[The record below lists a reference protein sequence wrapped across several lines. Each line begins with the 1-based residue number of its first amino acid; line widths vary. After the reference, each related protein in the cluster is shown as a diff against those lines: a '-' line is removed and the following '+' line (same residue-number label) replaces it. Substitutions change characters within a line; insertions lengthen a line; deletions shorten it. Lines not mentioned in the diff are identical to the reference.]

1 MKNEFKKM
9 KSYFPYKIF
18 QRNEEKNKLYLNNNQ
33 IQFYQKKKKKKI
45 AIEIYKNLKSVT
57 KSSEIFSEYMEGYTS
72 ITQDFCFKTPTN
84 NIYPLRKNS
93 RFLSEALIKDI
104 KYKLG
109 QNKIKRPISANYSS
123 RNKILDK
130 KYKIKKNQIKQTRN
144 IKMKNSKEKNLDKD
158 KYTLSD
164 RFNNSIDL
172 DNDKS
177 EKVKNLDYLIKY
189 VTNSSYKNYDN
200 INSDFN
206 KTKLSCNNILPDENL
221 KYQLNIYSICLKFRL
236 INSIENKNKFH
247 KIYLKFKYLPI
258 FYLLNFKLFK
268 VFISEIISYDTNF
281 HLNNNNINL
290 VCDKYSEYI
299 NTYIKDINSKNSN
312 ITFYKNE
319 FLFPYNYKWLI
330 YNKDIKSD
338 EKDKYLIYELKIEFP
353 KIKIKFI
360 DKETVIK
367 SILKKSLLIKLMDN
381 NFKLW
386 DKTVIFE
393 LYFIKKIR
401 NIINSLIKIDNDY
414 KKQKINIFPFYII
427 KNINEDIFQFFISDI
442 NNKVSKYYIFNPYK
456 IIIYDR
462 RKKLNQEIQLNMKES
477 RILYKYKNI
486 WGTTNTLLKCIII
499 ENIKDEFGE
508 DDIKIKFKFDI
519 LSNIP
524 NNYMKNLEKD
534 LIDKKE
540 KDKSQLK
547 MNNKDIILINCSL
560 KRMIINNNKCEEKLF
575 KIKQELTNIILGRKF
590 SFINANLIF
599 EKLGK
604 FCEDF
609 LKDTELN
616 IANINKK
623 KYSIEENEKNA
634 ENENKININKS
645 QKNFSIIQKD
655 DDTQNINN
663 KNKKMEIYPNKRRL
677 LSANIKSKK
686 KDSFKK
692 TKNKEVKD
700 TLFLTKNLSN
710 NIVGELYPSETES
723 SEELSSST
731 KYKYIKSFIRK
742 PVSQIKN
749 QKDLKKNRI
758 MRNCYLLNNDFNL
771 NKLKRIMSAIQRK
784 KEEENIHNKY

>member
-18 QRNEEKNKLYLNNNQ
+18 QRNEEKNKLYLNKNQ

-123 RNKILDK
+123 KNKILDK

-144 IKMKNSKEKNLDKD
+144 IKTKNSNKD

-281 HLNNNNINL
+281 YLNINNINL

-319 FLFPYNYKWLI
+319 FLFPSNYKWLI

-353 KIKIKFI
+353 KIKIKFL

-367 SILKKSLLIKLMDN
+367 NILKKSLLIKLMDN

-547 MNNKDIILINCSL
+547 MNNKDIILINC
-560 KRMIINNNKCEEKLF
+560 
-575 KIKQELTNIILGRKF
+575 
-590 SFINANLIF
+590 
-599 EKLGK
+599 
-604 FCEDF
+604 
-609 LKDTELN
+609 
-616 IANINKK
+616 
-623 KYSIEENEKNA
+623 
-634 ENENKININKS
+634 
-645 QKNFSIIQKD
+645 
-655 DDTQNINN
+655 
-663 KNKKMEIYPNKRRL
+663 
-677 LSANIKSKK
+677 
-686 KDSFKK
+686 
-692 TKNKEVKD
+692 
-700 TLFLTKNLSN
+700 
-710 NIVGELYPSETES
+710 
-723 SEELSSST
+723 
-731 KYKYIKSFIRK
+731 
-742 PVSQIKN
+742 
-749 QKDLKKNRI
+749 
-758 MRNCYLLNNDFNL
+758 
-771 NKLKRIMSAIQRK
+771 
-784 KEEENIHNKY
+784 